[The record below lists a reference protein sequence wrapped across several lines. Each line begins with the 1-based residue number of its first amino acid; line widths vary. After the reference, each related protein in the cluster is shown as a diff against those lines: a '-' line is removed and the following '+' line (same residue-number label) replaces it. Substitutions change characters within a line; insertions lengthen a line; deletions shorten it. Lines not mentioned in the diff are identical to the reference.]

1 MTTNQERMIRKLLRA
16 EHCAAETARRECI
29 DHAFVME
36 QVELTEETLANSTLA
51 SNIARMLLARG

>member
-1 MTTNQERMIRKLLRA
+1 MTNAERMARKLLRA
-16 EHCAAETARRECI
+16 EQCAVMMAKRECI

-36 QVELTEETLANSTLA
+36 QVELTEEALANSTLA